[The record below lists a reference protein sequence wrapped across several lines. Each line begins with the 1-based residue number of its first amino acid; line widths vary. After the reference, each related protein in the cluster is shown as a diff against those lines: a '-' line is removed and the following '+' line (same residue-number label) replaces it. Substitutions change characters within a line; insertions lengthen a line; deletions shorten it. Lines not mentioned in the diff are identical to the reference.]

1 MTGKSKVVPKINYI
15 ENFNEAACQK
25 SNHYLHFL
33 ITKADINIWF
43 AALYSKAWMSE
54 ESIIVVYCF

>member
-1 MTGKSKVVPKINYI
+1 MTGKSKVVPNMKILTKQRVKNRTITYI
-15 ENFNEAACQK
+15 
-25 SNHYLHFL
+25 FL
-33 ITKADINIWF
+33 ITKADINTWF